1 MTPFIITILS
11 GALMVFA
18 YAPFDAWAVAP
29 LSLALTFRQ
38 WQKRPDKSFQLGWL
52 FGAGW
57 FGAGISWVHVSIAE
71 HGGLPLIASL
81 GLMLLLCGYLAS
93 FPALT
98 LWLCHKFIKR
108 TAWPLALPFLWLV
121 LEWCRAHFLT
131 GFPWL
136 SIGYSQLY
144 SPLQGWLPV
153 IGEIGVSALLILITV
168 SVGQNL
174 RLYKLSSTWHLSG
187 SKSLFILAI
196 AMISGLVL
204 NQHEWTTPSGETTQV
219 TMVQGNIAQT
229 MRWVP
234 EQDRPTMNKYRDLS
248 AEHWT
253 SDIVIWPEAAIPKLE
268 IASKGFLSELDDKA
282 SNTNT
287 ALITGIVDYN
297 YETEKVYNSLL
308 AIGNDQSNENT
319 IPYRYGHNNRFSKHH
334 LLPIGEF
341 VPFESVL
348 REIAPIFD
356 LPMSSFTRGDFVQRN
371 LLANGTYL
379 APAIC
384 FEIAFPSQIAA
395 NLTDQTDAIITV
407 SNDAWFGNSHGPHQ
421 HLEIAQMRAKEFGLP
436 VLRATNNGVT
446 AFINHRGE
454 IAKKAEQFA
463 ATTVTES
470 VSFVSGK
477 TPYRMFGNI
486 PSYLLFG
493 LLFVSGLLLQRKNTR
508 K

>member
-1 MTPFIITILS
+1 VKALILVVLGASNTLAFSPFNWWWLPFLS
-11 GALMVFA
+11 FSLWFYLQSRSEDKHFAL
-18 YAPFDAWAVAP
+18 AWC
-29 LSLALTFRQ
+29 
-38 WQKRPDKSFQLGWL
+38 
-52 FGAGW
+52 FGFGY

-71 HGGLPLIASL
+71 HGGLPLIASV
-81 GLMLLLCGYLAS
+81 GMMMLLCGYLAI
-93 FPALT
+93 FPAIT
-98 LWLCHKFIKR
+98 LWLSNKFMKR
-108 TAWPLALPFLWLV
+108 AAWPLALPFLWLV

-153 IGEIGVSALLILITV
+153 IGEIGVSALFILITV
-168 SVGQNL
+168 SIGQNL
-174 RLYKLSSTWHLSG
+174 RVQKIGKSWQLSG
-187 SKSLFILAI
+187 LRSLFILAI
-196 AMISGLVL
+196 AMISGAVL
-204 NQHEWTTPSGETTQV
+204 NQNEWATPRGQSTEV

-234 EQDRPTMNKYRDLS
+234 EQDRPTMNKYRELTQ
-248 AEHWT
+248 AHWS

-268 IASKGFLSELDDKA
+268 VATKGFLRELDEQA
-282 SNTNT
+282 NGTNT

-297 YETEKVYNSLL
+297 YETGKIYNSLL
-308 AIGNDQSNENT
+308 ALGNDLRNENT

-341 VPFESVL
+341 VPFESIL

-371 LLANGTYL
+371 LAANGTNL

-384 FEIAFPSQIAA
+384 FEIAFPKQISA
-395 NLTDQTDAIITV
+395 NLTEQTDAIITV

-436 VLRATNNGVT
+436 VLRATNNGLT
-446 AFINHRGE
+446 AFIDHKGK
-454 IAKKAEQFA
+454 ITQQAEQFA
-463 ATTVTES
+463 ATTITETIS
-470 VSFVSGK
+470 LVSGK

-486 PSYLLFG
+486 PTYFVFG
-493 LLFVSGLLLQRKNTR
+493 LLFVSGLFLQRKKPNE
-508 K
+508 